1 MKTEALS
8 MTSDYPSDNWY
19 IIYKSEDGLE
29 RHSKAITSRM
39 AAERWAEYLVH
50 DGCTDVRI
58 VHEV

>member
-1 MKTEALS
+1 

-29 RHSKAITSRM
+29 RHSKAVTSRI
-39 AAERWAEYLVH
+39 AAEKWAEYLVH